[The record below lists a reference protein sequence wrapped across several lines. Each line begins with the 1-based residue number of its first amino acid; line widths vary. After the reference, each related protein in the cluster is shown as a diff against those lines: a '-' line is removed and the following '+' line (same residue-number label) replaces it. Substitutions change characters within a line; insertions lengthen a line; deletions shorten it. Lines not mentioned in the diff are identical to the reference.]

1 MIILIAYVFNNK
13 KDMLYLDQTKVL
25 MGDVMKEATFSL
37 AEVKFTA
44 GDVGQYV
51 LENVSTA
58 QMKIRSRKD
67 NVAGRILH
75 NLLPL

>member
-1 MIILIAYVFNNK
+1 
-13 KDMLYLDQTKVL
+13 MLYLDQTKVL